1 VILLRLAWRNVLR
14 NRRRTLLAGLAIGI
28 GLAGIIFTDGLLVG
42 MKRTMIRSATSTFL
56 GHAQIHSEGFRTTL
70 EVERTIANAD
80 RILADLNA
88 DSRVAGFAPRTQAF
102 AMITSPANVGAISLF
117 GVDPRRETSISR
129 VHEAIVEGSYLDAG
143 ERGRI
148 LIGSG
153 LARSLEV
160 AIDDRI
166 VVTAAQAGTGELAQ
180 GMFRVAGIFHFNM
193 RALDDNAAFIPLD
206 ESQSLLGLGS
216 GIHEIALR
224 FDDIIRAGDRRLP
237 FWERYGAGGNEALGW
252 RDLLPELDA
261 ALALSDFTMYA
272 VFIILFAVVGLS
284 IMNTLF
290 MSLYERLFEFGVL
303 RAVGTR
309 PSWLAA
315 VVLLEAACLA
325 GVSIVIGSAI
335 GAALMLWFGH
345 QGIDYVGIEYA
356 GVTFV
361 ELLYPVFEMRQFLVF
376 PLWVV
381 GFALVA
387 GIYPALFAARLV
399 PADAMRRS
407 L

>member
-1 VILLRLAWRNVLR
+1 MILLRLAWRNVLR
-14 NRRRTLLAGLAIGI
+14 NRRRTILAGLAIGI
-28 GLAGIIFTDGLLVG
+28 GLAGIIFVDGLLVG
-42 MKRTMIRSATSTFL
+42 VEAAMIRSATSTFL
-56 GHAQIHSEGFRTTL
+56 GHAQIHSEDFRTTL
-70 EVERTIANAD
+70 EVERTVADAD
-80 RILADLNA
+80 RILSDLSAD
-88 DSRVAGFAPRTQAF
+88 DRVAGFAPRIQAH
-102 AMITSPANVGAISLF
+102 AMVTSPANVSAVSLF
-117 GVDPRRETSISR
+117 GVDPVREPSISK
-129 VHEAIVEGSYLDAG
+129 VHQAIVQGGYLDAG
-143 ERGRI
+143 EWGRI

-153 LARSLEV
+153 LARRLE
-160 AIDDRI
+160 AEIDDRL

-180 GMFRVAGIFHFNM
+180 EMFRVAGIFHFNM
-193 RALDDNAAFIPLD
+193 RDLDDNAAFIPLD
-206 ESQSLLGLGS
+206 QSQSLLALGN
-216 GIHEIALR
+216 GVHEIALR
-224 FDDIIRAGDRRLP
+224 FGDIALAGDRSLP
-237 FWERYGAGGNEALGW
+237 FWKRYSAEGNEALGW

-261 ALALSDFTMYA
+261 ALELSDISMYA
-272 VFIILFAVVGLS
+272 VFVILFAVVGLS

-309 PSWLAA
+309 PTRLAV

-335 GAALMLWFGH
+335 AAGLVLWFGH

-356 GVTFV
+356 SVTFT
-361 ELLYPVFEMRQFLVF
+361 EPLYPVIEMRQFLVF
-376 PLWVV
+376 PLCVV
-381 GFALVA
+381 GFALAA